1 MQVCGVVP
9 TCGTV
14 ESSGCRFHFL
24 LATVGPLLPVL
35 VTS

>member
-14 ESSGCRFHFL
+14 DSSGCQFHFL